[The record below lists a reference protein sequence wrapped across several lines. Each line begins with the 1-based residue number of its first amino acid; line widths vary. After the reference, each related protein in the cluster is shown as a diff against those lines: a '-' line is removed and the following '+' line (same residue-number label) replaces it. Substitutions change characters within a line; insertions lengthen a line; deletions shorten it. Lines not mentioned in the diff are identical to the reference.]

1 MTSNQVRTHKLAAM
15 QQRREIHVLRQ
26 EKKHL
31 QGVLAKMEADV
42 EDLEEGKVLA
52 ETKHLLADM
61 PAARGGATGAGG
73 AGGAA
78 GASGADDYRRLRGDL
93 LSFDDDDE
101 DGFGERKS
109 APAPGHSGSG
119 GDGGGDGGRSG
130 GAAQK
135 KPSVYGSAD
144 LTPYDDKADAGDPE
158 ALVQLLK
165 QRQGELQRAEAGW
178 SAEKQRADRLQ
189 SQVSPVPRAA
199 RTPQLPHCL
208 LASDTSTHL
217 TLRPT
222 HTHTRLDGRARGHRA
237 GHGRAGPALR
247 GPPPGSLPHPPR
259 ASPLALSLRSGT
271 TRT

>member
-1 MTSNQVRTHKLAAM
+1 MTSYQVRTHKLAAL

-61 PAARGGATGAGG
+61 PAARGGAAGAGGAGG

-78 GASGADDYRRLRGDL
+78 GVSGADDYRRLRGDL

-109 APAPGHSGSG
+109 APAPGHSGS
-119 GDGGGDGGRSG
+119 DGDGGRSG

-135 KPSVYGSAD
+135 KPSVFGSAD

-189 SQVSPVPRAA
+189 SQV
-199 RTPQLPHCL
+199 
-208 LASDTSTHL
+208 
-217 TLRPT
+217 RP
-222 HTHTRLDGRARGHRA
+222 
-237 GHGRAGPALR
+237 
-247 GPPPGSLPHPPR
+247 
-259 ASPLALSLRSGT
+259 SLRSPYLAPI
-271 TRT
+271 